1 MIDPLVGL
9 QKQGVEPVQHKGTQ
23 CQADSYGG
31 EDVADHYSALQMM
44 YVARYARKAKIPT
57 YLAKSPAM
65 IK

>member
-1 MIDPLVGL
+1 M
-9 QKQGVEPVQHKGTQ
+9 QHKGAQ
-23 CQADSYGG
+23 CQADKHGSEYV
-31 EDVADHYSALQMM
+31 EDGFAGHYSALQMM